1 MKPRMTLVALFCMA
15 FILSA
20 CGGSGR
26 GVKPADPPPPPIP
39 LVNGGC
45 AATLNMCVAGSLND
59 TADTDTNYLWQCAGS
74 GGGTTASCS
83 LPKEVEPPSPPPI
96 PLVNGGCAATLNMC
110 VAGSFGDTADT
121 DTDHLWQCAGSGGG
135 TTASCSLPKEVEP
148 PSPPP
153 EPKICADGAAGA
165 EDPLLC
171 KRGHNI
177 LPGIDQI
184 PLNLVKLTNTQMQQH
199 FVIVEVS
206 AAGHGR
212 SVRETACET
221 YITGC
226 ADKENTPGYIRHANG
241 TVTRRSSGSTP
252 FTMLEDF
259 DALRAGVDTERDLLD
274 EMSRMG
280 SVKILVLTVDPL
292 SGWFEGNAGARLPF
306 LAVVSAGNRKS
317 DEGNVSEQDP
327 LAANIRA
334 ATAANKVLYA
344 AGHRIVDGNYMRHQ
358 SSSGCTGPVNDG
370 CLWVPFLYAREDGVR
385 FATGTSHSAPAL
397 ASSLASVLSVFP
409 DTTHQNLAKF
419 GKACAK
425 KSGQGIEALL
435 SSAGGVGVADF
446 SCMGEVTTA
455 LANLPNGGSTTATI
469 NGSSVTVRGR
479 DISLSFANNN
489 ENATIASNELWGL
502 SFGMVPTGEEGLMA
516 VATKRQGNLFAS
528 LGGGVREDF
537 FGFSKEHGAVRV
549 AEISAGH
556 DRVFARY
563 SEQHSSGGGIIDS
576 AKGRS
581 FGFTAKQHFALTEES
596 VLSAAAHADK
606 FLGGSAHIP
615 VGAVNLEGGEW
626 NYRLSLG
633 ATTRLSEN
641 TTITTSAHARFPGDG
656 GDEEMQVG
664 VQFSQRF

>member
-26 GVKPADPPPPPIP
+26 GIKPADPP
-39 LVNGGC
+39 
-45 AATLNMCVAGSLND
+45 
-59 TADTDTNYLWQCAGS
+59 
-74 GGGTTASCS
+74 
-83 LPKEVEPPSPPPI
+83 PPPI

-148 PSPPP
+148 PPPPP

-171 KRGHNI
+171 KRGHSA

-199 FVIVEVS
+199 FVITEVG
-206 AAGHGR
+206 AVWHGQG
-212 SVRETACET
+212 VRETACDT

-226 ADKENTPGYIRHANG
+226 ADKESTPGYTRNANG
-241 TVTRRSSGSTP
+241 TVMRRSSGSTP

-259 DALRAGVDTERDLLD
+259 DLSRNDTDAERDFLD

-280 SVKILVLTVDPL
+280 GQVKILVYTTGPD
-292 SGWFEGNAGARLPF
+292 SGWFESSAGASLPF
-306 LAVVSAGNRKS
+306 LTVGSAGNGSS
-317 DEGNVSEQDP
+317 DEGSMSDQSP
-327 LAANIRA
+327 LAANVRA
-334 ATAANKVLYA
+334 AIAANKALYA
-344 AGHRIVDGNYMRHQ
+344 AGHDIVGGNYVRHQ
-358 SSSGCTGPVNDG
+358 SSSGCLGPMNDG
-370 CLWVPFLYAREDGVR
+370 CLWAPFLYAREDGVR
-385 FATGTSHSAPAL
+385 FVTGTSHSAPAL

-455 LANLPNGGSTTATI
+455 LANLPNGGSATATI

-489 ENATIASNELWGL
+489 ENATIASNELWGF
-502 SFGMVPTGEEGLMA
+502 SFGMVPIGEEGLMA

-537 FGFSKEHGAVRV
+537 FGFSEEHGAVRV
-549 AEISAGH
+549 AEVSAGH

-563 SEQHSSGGGIIDS
+563 SEQHSSGGGVIDS
-576 AKGRS
+576 ARGRS
-581 FGFTAKQHFALTEES
+581 FGLTTRQYFALTEES

-626 NYRLSLG
+626 DYRLSLG
-633 ATTRLSEN
+633 AATRLGEN

-656 GDEEMQVG
+656 SDEEVQVG